1 MNVSW
6 KTPLIPHITKDL
18 TPRSSF
24 APKARILLKAKEIVR
39 AVRLS
44 PLLSTQPPV
53 PHLRW
58 GAFPTKAGRLEV
70 KDLARLPHPTSQSA
84 IGAQFVKPLIPR
96 HIPASF
102 PTPFQP
108 LGTQKPQASRSL
120 GVAILPR
127 GDSLVA
133 LCPKVLHYV
142 FAVARFLLA
151 MAPLRGPLRV
161 RALVWVR

>member
-6 KTPLIPHITKDL
+6 KTPLIPHTTKYL

-53 PHLRW
+53 PRLRW

-70 KDLARLPHPTSQSA
+70 EDLARFTHPTSQSA

-108 LGTQKPQASRSL
+108 LAHPEATSKPQ
-120 GVAILPR
+120 
-127 GDSLVA
+127 
-133 LCPKVLHYV
+133 
-142 FAVARFLLA
+142 
-151 MAPLRGPLRV
+151 LRCCHTPQGEIPS
-161 RALVWVR
+161 

>member
-6 KTPLIPHITKDL
+6 KFPLILNITKDL

-53 PHLRW
+53 PRLRW

-70 KDLARLPHPTSQSA
+70 EDLARFTHPTSQSA

-102 PTPFQP
+102 QTPSTRSR
-108 LGTQKPQASRSL
+108 TQKPQASHSL
-120 GVAILPR
+120 GVAIPPGRESR
-127 GDSLVA
+127 GFCVR
-133 LCPKVLHYV
+133 
-142 FAVARFLLA
+142 RFS
-151 MAPLRGPLRV
+151 
-161 RALVWVR
+161 